1 MQTYTGNTVRI
12 KATFQNTGGTIWS
25 SNPNSGVYSVG
36 LYNTGTQ
43 TFDPTWSIIGG
54 NTNIPA
60 GVSVYPGSNVSFEL
74 VVQAPPTAGTYPLVA
89 KMFVFYSG
97 TPPLTSLNP
106 GVNWFG
112 NNCSQSVDVIAAPT
126 PTATPTASTT
136 PDVQAST
143 ATPTAYAIATP
154 IAQVY
159 TATPIVYPVGVVYTA
174 SPTATIATEI
184 LYTTQTPTNTIFTPT
199 PTQTFSGG
207 TLTPTRTVTPTPTDT
222 ITITPP
228 PTVTPISF
236 AFDKTYPVQSDLAN
250 EYTVTNTLGIPAA
263 LTINGE
269 VDDDVLINGAVY
281 EYDRYVYGPWVNGS
295 PYGRGRNGAHAFTY
309 TAILTAN
316 QAVTIGVRDNGPNN
330 CFLKFTGSLVPSN
343 VIPTPTPT
351 AIVNT
356 IDKFALGKVPAYN
369 DADVVTNPTIVTSLH
384 DTSTRPN
391 SSRVFRDF
399 TPVGI
404 PVGKTSDQSSV
415 NIVTSQADDYTFVYT
430 YGGDDY
436 IMRRNNKTGT
446 WTIVAYMYG
455 GSKASEGIGFSLSD
469 PTYLVWGTVTKIPWT
484 SLIYADSYYTNSA
497 NIVLKP

>member
-60 GVSVYPGSNVSFEL
+60 GVSVYPGSNISFEL
-74 VVQAPPTAGTYPLVA
+74 VVQAPALSGTYPLTA

-112 NNCSQSVDVIAAPT
+112 NNCQESVVVIKAPT

-159 TATPIVYPVGVVYTA
+159 TATPIVYPVGIVYTA
-174 SPTATIATEI
+174 SPTATIETEI
-184 LYTTQTPTNTIFTPT
+184 LYTTQTPTNTIYTPT
-199 PTQTFSGG
+199 PTG
-207 TLTPTRTVTPTPTDT
+207 TYTSTPTPTRTPTPTT
-222 ITITPP
+222 TNTNTVTPD

-316 QAVTIGVRDNGPNN
+316 QTVRIGVRDNGPNN

-356 IDKFALGKVPAYN
+356 VDKFTLGTLPPYN
-369 DADVVTNPTIVTSLH
+369 DADIVTNLDVVKGLDSSKSAATGFGNF
-384 DTSTRPN
+384 RP
-391 SSRVFRDF
+391 
-399 TPVGI
+399 GI
-404 PVGKTSDQSSV
+404 PNALLGSYASV
-415 NIVTSQADDYTFVYT
+415 NIVTSQGDDYTFVYT
-430 YGGDDY
+430 YVGNDW

-446 WTIVAYMYG
+446 WTAVAYMYDG
-455 GSKASEGIGFSLSD
+455 AKFNEGIGFSLSD
-469 PTYLVWGTVTKIPWT
+469 QRLLVWGSTTSIPWT
-484 SLIYADSYYTNSA
+484 SLIYANSYYTNSA